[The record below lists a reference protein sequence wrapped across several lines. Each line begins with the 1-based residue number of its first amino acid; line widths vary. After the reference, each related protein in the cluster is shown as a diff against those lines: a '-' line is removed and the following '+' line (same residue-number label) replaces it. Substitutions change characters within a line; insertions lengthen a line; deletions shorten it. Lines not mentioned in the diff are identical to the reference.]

1 MKLAHRFDGDPT
13 NPVLMLAGSLGST
26 LAMWEPQLPLAERFR
41 LLRYD
46 HPGHGG
52 SAPAVGPLTIDDLGG
67 GVVELLDE
75 LELERVSF
83 CGLSLGGMA
92 AMWLASR
99 APDRVERLVL
109 CCTAARLGPPEFWE
123 ERAELVRRE
132 GMAAVADTVVGRW
145 FTPRF
150 HETRASE
157 VDRFRAMLLATDPES
172 YARCCEAIR
181 DLDLRDDLRAIVA
194 PTVVIA
200 GAEDPS
206 TPVEHAET
214 IVRGIAGSQLVVVPD
229 AAHLAN
235 VEQADAVN
243 RAVLEHLAAV
253 QAA

>member
-1 MKLAHRFDGDPT
+1 MRLAHRFDGDPAA
-13 NPVLMLAGSLGST
+13 PVLLLSGSLGST
-26 LAMWEPQLPLAERFR
+26 LAMWEPQLPLAGRFR

-46 HPGHGG
+46 HPGHG
-52 SAPAVGPLTIDDLGG
+52 SSPPASGPLTIDDLGG

-83 CGLSLGGMA
+83 GGVSLGGMV

-99 APDRVERLVL
+99 APDRIERLVL
-109 CCTAARLGPPEFWE
+109 CCTAPRLGPREFWD

-145 FTPRF
+145 FTPQF
-150 HETRASE
+150 HETQPAV
-157 VDRFRAMLLATDPES
+157 VDRHRAMLVSTDPES

-181 DLDLRDDLRAIVA
+181 DLDLRDDLNAIAA

-214 IVRGIAGSQLVVVPD
+214 IARGVPGSRLVVVPD

-243 RAVLEHLAAV
+243 RAMLDHLAAV

>member
-1 MKLAHRFDGDPT
+1 MRLAHRFDGDPGA
-13 NPVLMLAGSLGST
+13 PVLLLAGSLGST
-26 LAMWEPQLPLAERFR
+26 LAMWDPQLPLGARFR

-46 HPGHGG
+46 HPGHGSSP
-52 SAPAVGPLTIDDLGG
+52 SAGRPLAIDDLGES
-67 GVVELLDE
+67 VVELLDE

-83 CGLSLGGMA
+83 CGLSLGGMV

-99 APDRVERLVL
+99 APDRIERLVL
-109 CCTAARLGPPEFWE
+109 CCTAPRLGPPEFWD

-145 FTPRF
+145 FTARF
-150 HETRASE
+150 HETQPAV
-157 VDRFRAMLLATDPES
+157 VDRHRAMLLATDPES

-181 DLDLRDDLRAIVA
+181 GLDLRGDLEAISA
-194 PTVVIA
+194 PTLVIA

-214 IVRGIAGSQLVVVPD
+214 IARGIAGSRLVVVPD

-253 QAA
+253 RAA

>member
-1 MKLAHRFDGDPT
+1 MRLGHRFDGDPAA
-13 NPVLMLAGSLGST
+13 PVLVLAGSLGST
-26 LAMWEPQLPLAERFR
+26 FAMWEPQLPLAERFR

-46 HPGHGG
+46 HPGHG
-52 SAPAVGPLTIDDLGG
+52 SSPPADGPLAIDDLGAG
-67 GVVELLDE
+67 AVALLDE

-92 AMWLASR
+92 GMWLAIHSPER
-99 APDRVERLVL
+99 IERLVL
-109 CCTAARLGPPEFWE
+109 SCTSAHLGPREFWE

-150 HETRASE
+150 HAEHPE
-157 VDRFRAMLLATDPES
+157 LVDRYRAMLLGTDAES

-181 DLDLRDDLRAIVA
+181 DLDLRDDLSGIVA

-214 IVRGIAGSQLVVVPD
+214 IVRGIAGSRLLVIPD
-229 AAHLAN
+229 TAHLAN
-235 VEQADAVN
+235 VEGADTFN
-243 RAVLEHLAAV
+243 EAVLEHLAV
-253 QAA
+253 AA

>member
-1 MKLAHRFDGDPT
+1 VKLAYRFDGDPAA
-13 NPVLMLAGSLGST
+13 PVLMLAGSLGST

-52 SAPAVGPLTIDDLGG
+52 SPQAVGPLTIDDLGG
-67 GVVELLDE
+67 GVVALLDE

-83 CGLSLGGMA
+83 CGVSLGGMV

-99 APDRVERLVL
+99 APDRVERVVL

-123 ERAELVRRE
+123 ERAELVRRD

-157 VDRFRAMLLATDPES
+157 VDRFRTMLLRTDPEG

-181 DLDLRDDLRAIVA
+181 DLDLRDDVPAIVA

-206 TPVEHAET
+206 TPVEHAEA
-214 IVRGIAGSQLVVVPD
+214 IVRGIAGSRLLVIPD

-235 VEQADAVN
+235 VEQAGAVN
-243 RAVLEHLAAV
+243 DAVLEHLAV
-253 QAA
+253 AA